1 MAVTDYLS
9 GIFGSS
15 PVAPMQKHMA
25 EVYLCVSELTPL
37 FEAVIAKDWAEV
49 KKVQKK
55 ISDLEGEADKLKKE
69 IRLQLPKGMFM
80 PVSRRDLLEVLT
92 MQDKIANTAK
102 DIAGII
108 LGRKMEL
115 PKQIAAI
122 YLPFVKRCIE
132 ACAQAQ
138 TAINELDELVETG
151 FRGHEVKLVQ
161 KMIKKLDKVES
172 ETDTLEKK
180 TRHTLFAIE
189 KDLPPVDVMFLY
201 KIIELTGDVAD
212 RAQQV
217 GSRLQLLLAR

>member
-1 MAVTDYLS
+1 MAVGDYLS

-25 EVYLCVSELTPL
+25 EVFLCVSELSPL
-37 FEAVIAKDWAEV
+37 FKAVIAKDWGEV

-55 ISDLEGEADKLKKE
+55 ISDLEGTADKLKKE

-115 PKQIAAI
+115 PEAIAKD
-122 YLPFVKRCIE
+122 YLPFVERCIK
-132 ACAQAQ
+132 ACEQAQ
-138 TAINELDELVETG
+138 KAINELDELVETG

-161 KMIKKLDKVES
+161 KMIKQLDKVES

-180 TRHTLFAIE
+180 TRHKLFAIE

>member
-1 MAVTDYLS
+1 MAVSDYLS

-25 EVYLCVSELTPL
+25 EVFLCVSELKPL
-37 FEAVIAKDWAEV
+37 FEAVIAKDWGQV

-55 ISDLEGEADKLKKE
+55 ISDLEGIADKLKKE

-92 MQDKIANTAK
+92 MQDQIANTAK

-115 PKQIAAI
+115 PEPIANE
-122 YLPFVKRCIE
+122 YLPFVDRCID
-132 ACAQAQ
+132 ACGQAQ
-138 TAINELDELVETG
+138 KAINELDELVETG

-161 KMIKKLDKVES
+161 KMIKQLDKVES

-180 TRHTLFAIE
+180 TRHKLFAIE